1 MFLSKESF
9 EEINKIFIPS
19 KPLNIIDKD
28 GILKNMES
36 LYELEDYIKENIYD
50 KKYPGI
56 LPNIETNIYS
66 QDEDN
71 YSDDEE
77 GEYEEKSIEK
87 NSQNELKEDNQKKEK
102 KYKIIP
108 KPNDIITFNENF
120 STDDEDEF
128 DAIQLLNEDR
138 SEGNENGWVLCID
151 KDKKIYYKIIK
162 LKDEQGKDVESL
174 IFYAETIIDIPAKT
188 VNRYVNDFNFRK
200 EFDNMY
206 KQGKI
211 ISEKNDEENNV
222 KIIDGYYYMKMPFM
236 FTDRDF
242 VTRKKVWENHNNKK
256 DCFLINIKSIE
267 HPDYPAKDKPVR
279 AEFKNRSAYICPL
292 NDEECK
298 FYLVTFFDMKLNVGV
313 SLMKNKGSEGQG
325 KWIDKLVE
333 NIKKHE

>member
-28 GILKNMES
+28 GMLKNMES

-56 LPNIETNIYS
+56 LPNIETNMYS
-66 QDEDN
+66 QEEDN

-77 GEYEEKSIEK
+77 EEGEEKSIEK
-87 NSQNELKEDNQKKEK
+87 NSQNESNKKEEK

-120 STDDEDEF
+120 STDDEDEY

-138 SEGNENGWVLCID
+138 SEGNENGWVLCINKD
-151 KDKKIYYKIIK
+151 DKKIYYKVVK
-162 LKDEQGKDVESL
+162 LQDEKGNDVDSL
-174 IFYAETIIDIPAKT
+174 IFYADATIDFPSKT
-188 VNRYVNDFNFRK
+188 VNKYVNDFNFRK
-200 EFDNMY
+200 EFDGMY
-206 KQGKI
+206 KQAKI
-211 ISEKNDEENNV
+211 LSEKYDEENHV
-222 KIIDGYYYMKMPFM
+222 KIIEGYYYMKMPFM

-242 VTRKKVWENHNNKK
+242 VTRKKIWENHNNKN
-256 DCFLINIKSIE
+256 DCFLINIKSID
-267 HPDYPAKDKPVR
+267 HPDYPVKDKPVR
-279 AEFKNRSAYICPL
+279 AEFRNRSAYICPL
-292 NDEECK
+292 NDGQCK
-298 FYLVTFFDMKLNVGV
+298 LYLASFFDMKINVGF
-313 SLMKNKGSEGQG
+313 SMMKSKGSEGQE
-325 KWIDKLVE
+325 KWIDKFVE